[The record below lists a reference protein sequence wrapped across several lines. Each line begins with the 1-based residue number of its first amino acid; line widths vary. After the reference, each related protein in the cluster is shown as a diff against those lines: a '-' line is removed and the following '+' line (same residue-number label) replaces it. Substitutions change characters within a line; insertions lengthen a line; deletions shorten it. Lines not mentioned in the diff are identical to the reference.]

1 MEGTILWGVVIL
13 KTMSNIYMDLPSKI
27 FIWSLCDVWFY
38 LHVLKTLWN
47 SNDFLLIYNITI
59 PCLYSK
65 KCYWNDWNTGF
76 CEWVCCLEKWC
87 GQRKSS
93 RFIGWSCF
101 PYWSGEKQVISP
113 FDCKLVDGQSLI
125 LLVTYVNCVYFQRH
139 HGRLWP
145 APVLLPT

>member
-1 MEGTILWGVVIL
+1 MLCKILKRRRVQFFEVLGFW
-13 KTMSNIYMDLPSKI
+13 KTMSNIYMELMWCVILFACSEDSLKI
-27 FIWSLCDVWFY
+27 QWFSY
-38 LHVLKTLWN
+38 LFTTF
-47 SNDFLLIYNITI
+47 SI

-65 KCYWNDWNTGF
+65 KCYWNDSNTGF
-76 CEWVCCLEKWC
+76 CEWVRRLEKWC

-113 FDCKLVDGQSLI
+113 FDCKLVNGQSLF
-125 LLVTYVNCVYFQRH
+125 LLVNCVYCQH
-139 HGRLWP
+139 HHVRLWP